1 MTSSGE
7 HAERPTKQEL
17 AAASGKIVTDLI
29 AKDLR
34 VLFCGI
40 NPGLYSGAVGHH
52 FARPG
57 NRFWRAL
64 AGSGFTER
72 VYRPDEDHELLARGI
87 GITNIVSR
95 TTARA
100 DELSR
105 EELQEGAKR
114 LGATVRRYRPRVLA
128 VLGIGAYATAFGQKS
143 KIGLQTA
150 PPVACKVYVLPNPSG
165 LQAQYQLPQLI
176 EIFSDLLRVVD
187 ASRS

>member
-1 MTSSGE
+1 MASSNE
-7 HAERPTKQEL
+7 HPHRPTKQEL
-17 AAASGKIVTDLI
+17 AEASGRVVADVI
-29 AKDLR
+29 APNLR

-57 NRFWRAL
+57 NRFWGAL
-64 AGSGFTER
+64 AGAGFTDR
-72 VYRPDEDHELLARGI
+72 ILRPDEDGDLVALGL

-105 EELQEGAKR
+105 DELREGARR
-114 LGATVRRYRPRVLA
+114 LAATVERYKPAVLA
-128 VLGIGAYATAFGQKS
+128 VLGIGAYTTAFGRKAG
-143 KIGLQTA
+143 IGLQID

-165 LQAQYQLPQLI
+165 LQAKYQLAQLI
-176 EIFSDLLRVVD
+176 EIFSDLRRVAD
-187 ASRS
+187 SAGS